1 MQILGSPLK
10 NFSLRISP
18 VYFFFFSLWRSSFGK
33 SDFAIWEARSQA
45 KEEYDLVK
53 TVLVSPFKQ
62 SLAGMISVLPR
73 RLLLRGVVYSS
84 SIFVRYNSSKL
95 FREDSL
101 VKNKNNFNDKLM
113 ATVDGRLPY
122 GQLGLDYED
131 DKLRKIIETS
141 NFGATKEKQS
151 EKEDSVDASTTE
163 QKDKD
168 QVDQSQSASSFS
180 SSNEDFLL
188 KIIGNNDI
196 GDSIHHQIPNLPS
209 DKENKRSDLAKRLE
223 KYLDSLQDTIFTAT
237 RALNDVTG
245 YSSIEKLKKS
255 IDDLENE
262 LKTARDQV
270 KSCKELYSEAISR
283 RSKLQKEVNELLTRK
298 HNWSGEDL
306 ERFTNLYRNDHANEQ
321 AEVNAQVKLEES
333 ERKVDSI
340 QLKLT
345 QLILTRYHEE
355 QIWSDKI
362 RRASTWGTWIIMGL
376 NMVLFIVATFLI
388 EPWKRKRLVGSFE
401 DKVKL
406 ALLETSEQQ
415 NWKIDEIMKE
425 NLERSK
431 IVSGGEASKSES
443 HGTGAKSWF
452 FNLGGD
458 NAQGDEKVALSTNL
472 PAEALLDCTLSAS
485 DYEDG
490 TFSAVKNKLLQY
502 ISKDIKYVQIDKF
515 NLNVLFTSSV
525 GAGVLLGYALT
536 YLVR

>member
-1 MQILGSPLK
+1 M
-10 NFSLRISP
+10 
-18 VYFFFFSLWRSSFGK
+18 
-33 SDFAIWEARSQA
+33 
-45 KEEYDLVK
+45 
-53 TVLVSPFKQ
+53 T
-62 SLAGMISVLPR
+62 SVLAR
-73 RLLLRGVVYSS
+73 RLSSRGVSYSF

-95 FREDSL
+95 FKEDSL

-113 ATVDGRLPY
+113 ATVDGRSPY

-141 NFGATKEKQS
+141 NFGAAKEEQS
-151 EKEDSVDASTTE
+151 RKEYSVGASTVE
-163 QKDKD
+163 QKDNDSVNDLKNANSYSGD
-168 QVDQSQSASSFS
+168 S
-180 SSNEDFLL
+180 EDFSI
-188 KIIGNNDI
+188 KMNGNDDIGN
-196 GDSIHHQIPNLPS
+196 SIHNQIPNLPS

-262 LKTARDQV
+262 LKRARDQV
-270 KSCKELYSEAISR
+270 KSSKELYSEAISR
-283 RSKLQKEVNELLTRK
+283 RSKSQKEVNELLTRK

-345 QLILTRYHEE
+345 QSILTRYHEE

-406 ALLETSEQQ
+406 ALFETSEQQ

-425 NLERSK
+425 NSERSK
-431 IVSGGEASKSES
+431 AASKTDAVNRGSDS
-443 HGTGAKSWF
+443 TSAKSWF
-452 FNLGGD
+452 FNLGGE
-458 NAQGDEKVALSTNL
+458 NVQFDEKPNSTSKL
-472 PAEALLDCTLSAS
+472 PVEGLLDCTLTTS
-485 DYEDG
+485 DYEDS
-490 TFSAVKNKLLQY
+490 TFSVVKDKLSQY
-502 ISKDIKYVQIDKF
+502 LSKDVKYVQMDKS
-515 NLNVLFTSSV
+515 NLNFLFTSSV
-525 GAGVLLGYALT
+525 GFGVLLGYALT